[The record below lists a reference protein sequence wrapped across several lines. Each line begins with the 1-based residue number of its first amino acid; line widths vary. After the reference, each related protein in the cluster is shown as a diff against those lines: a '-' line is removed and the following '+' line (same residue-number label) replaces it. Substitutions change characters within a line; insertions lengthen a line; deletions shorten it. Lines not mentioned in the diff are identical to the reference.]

1 MKISVAV
8 ITYNHELYIEQAL
21 LSVIAQYNGSG
32 KLYDLEIIVADDASK
47 DNTLNIIKKIQ
58 HDFSDIDIK
67 ILETEKNLGMHDN
80 LKRCL
85 EATTGDYVA
94 ILEGDDYYLSP
105 FKLLKQMEFLEKNKD
120 CVMCSHS
127 YLEYNMNTD
136 KFHTIDYQQNF
147 KGDKYS
153 FEELVVEY
161 KWSNF
166 STYMYRKQYIHN
178 IPDYVWELKAADYSF
193 NMHMATH
200 GSLGVIKE
208 PLSVYRAGI
217 GQWSSLSAVQQQ
229 KATLDFAYVSKEHFH
244 KYFNGKYD
252 AVFDKRIAKSLKNLK
267 RVKAKSIKN
276 KIRKIFG
283 LRQK

>member
-32 KLYDLEIIVADDASK
+32 KLYDLEIIVADDGSK

-58 HDFSDIDIK
+58 QDNNSIDIK
-67 ILETEKNLGMHDN
+67 ILTSERNGGLYKN

-120 CVMCSHS
+120 CIMCSHS
-127 YLEYNMNTD
+127 YLEYNMKTD

-166 STYMYRKQYIHN
+166 STYMYRKEYIHN
-178 IPDYVWELKAADYSF
+178 IPDYVWELKGADYGF
-193 NMHMATH
+193 NIYMAVH
-200 GSLGVIKE
+200 GKLGVIKE

-217 GQWSSLSAVQQQ
+217 GIWSSLTAVEQQE
-229 KATLDFAYVSKEHFH
+229 KTIYFDEKNKEIFSS
-244 KYFNGKYD
+244 YYNGKYD
-252 AVFDKRIAKSLKNLK
+252 EVFDRRMAKSIKNLK
-267 RVKAKSIKN
+267 RVKAKLLKN

>member
-58 HDFSDIDIK
+58 QDFSDIDIK

-105 FKLLKQMEFLEKNKD
+105 FKLLKQMEFLENNKD
-120 CVMCSHS
+120 CIMCSHS
-127 YLEYNMNTD
+127 YLEYNIKTD
-136 KFHTIDYQQNF
+136 EFHTIDYQQNF
-147 KGDKYS
+147 RGDKYS

-166 STYMYRKQYIHN
+166 STYMYRKQYVHN
-178 IPDYVWELKAADYSF
+178 IPDYVWELQGADYSF
-193 NMHMATH
+193 NMHMAIN

-229 KATLDFAYVSKEHFH
+229 KDTLDFAYVSKDHFH

-252 AVFDKRIAKSLKNLK
+252 EVFDRRIAKSIKNLK